1 MFLMQSAFSNVF
13 AADQKKFFTI
23 DQKKW
28 FYGNPM
34 YPSDSYSILENPSG
48 FEIVDVVFEASSCP
62 KKSEYICTVS
72 KYFSFHVPK
81 KLSKDLNSWRVNGK
95 SYKSLPDGRFRY
107 FGVQDD
113 LYFIEDGDIKFL
125 FSKTRG
131 LLGFGGVSV
140 KENTSGFYLLMS
152 SYCGFGASENCIEPK
167 Q

>member
-1 MFLMQSAFSNVF
+1 
-13 AADQKKFFTI
+13 
-23 DQKKW
+23 
-28 FYGNPM
+28 M

-81 KLSKDLNSWRVNGK
+81 KLSKELNSWRVNGVRYT
-95 SYKSLPDGRFRY
+95 SEPNVQFYY
-107 FGVQDD
+107 FGVPNDVY
-113 LYFIEDGDIKFL
+113 LIERKAKDGGVLKFL